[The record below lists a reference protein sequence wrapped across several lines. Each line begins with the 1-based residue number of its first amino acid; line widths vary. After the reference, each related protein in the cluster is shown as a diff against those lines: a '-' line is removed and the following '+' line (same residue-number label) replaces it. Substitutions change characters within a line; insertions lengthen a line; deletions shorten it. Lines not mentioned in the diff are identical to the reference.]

1 MVVFSAI
8 FSCFFPS
15 SPARVS
21 DNTGSQQVR
30 AASMGKDKRNSKS
43 SKGAPIV
50 VSYFP
55 VNSQFSRL

>member
-21 DNTGSQQVR
+21 DDAGSQQVK
-30 AASMGKDKRNSKS
+30 AASMEKNKRNTKS

-55 VNSQFSRL
+55 VNSQLSRL